1 MKSAFLCHIDKILKT
16 SAGLLG
22 LLLLSLSLISC
33 QTAPP
38 QVEPEA
44 SVWPDAEEDIA
55 ATPAEDLEPSERVR
69 RAIEALQVGD
79 QKTARNQLTWALADK
94 PTLRIAKRL
103 LEQLDADPEEYLGG
117 DFIIYEVQSGDSL
130 SLIAKKFTDDSLKF
144 VILARYNDIENPSLL
159 KAGQKIKVP
168 DGKRSSVPQKVQI
181 NGAAIEKAVT
191 AEEIPE
197 KPIENAPTEANGSGM
212 DLEISAPESIPVLPT
227 PAVQEETAAVQHAEP
242 QDKGTID
249 DTLSAATLMYESN
262 DLPGAIALLEG
273 VANISSESK
282 ETRDLL
288 LKSYRRYAQQ
298 QESEGNFEAARSAL
312 EKAVILEPSNED
324 IINDLILVEDRMEAE
339 RLYANGTDLAKSG
352 QLEAAYKLFSQA
364 LTYDPEYASARQA
377 QLRVRNTLTDNYH
390 RQAMLLFRRHQL
402 DEAIVYWDKI
412 LAIDPDH
419 SLAPGYKARA
429 LELKRQL
436 QKIDQE

>member
-16 SAGLLG
+16 GAGLLG
-22 LLLLSLSLISC
+22 LSLVSLSLISC

-38 QVEPEA
+38 QVEPETT
-44 SVWPDAEEDIA
+44 VWPDAEEDIA

-79 QKTARNQLTWALADK
+79 QETARNQLTWALADK

-117 DFIIYEVQSGDSL
+117 DFIIYEVQPGDSL

-144 VILARYNDIENPSLL
+144 VILARYNNIENPSLL

-168 DGKRSSVPQKVQI
+168 DGGISSVPQEVKKQDI
-181 NGAAIEKAVT
+181 AIEKAAT
-191 AEEIPE
+191 AEEIQE
-197 KPIENAPTEANGSGM
+197 KPIEDASTETTGSGM
-212 DLEISAPESIPVLPT
+212 DLETSAPGSTPALSV
-227 PAVQEETAAVQHAEP
+227 PAVQEETTAVQHEP
-242 QDKGTID
+242 QAKDTIE

-282 ETRDLL
+282 EMRDLL

-312 EKAVILEPSNED
+312 EKAVILEPSDED
-324 IINDLILVEDRMEAE
+324 IINELILVEDRMEAK
-339 RLYANGTDLAKSG
+339 RLYEKGVELVKQG
-352 QLEAAYKLFSQA
+352 ELEGAYKLFSQA

-377 QLRVRNTLTDNYH
+377 QLTTRKTLTDNYH

-402 DEAIVYWDKI
+402 DEAIAYWDKI